1 MVKKKIYVDVD
12 DVIAKTI
19 EMYIRTVD
27 EEFGKT
33 VPLEEIRT
41 FDLRVSFELTDR
53 EFGRL
58 FELAHQPD
66 RLMAYEPVEGAV
78 SALRAWRER
87 GHEIHIVTGRP
98 TAALEPTLA
107 WLREREIPF
116 DSFTMVDKYN
126 RETSDRSI
134 AVSKDELAARSYDL
148 AVEDSVEMA
157 LFLAEKMQVT
167 TALVNRPW
175 NRSCP
180 GHGNL
185 VRCEDWTAVRAMA

>member
-1 MVKKKIYVDVD
+1 MKRIYVDVD

-27 EEFGKT
+27 EEFGKA
-33 VPLEEIRT
+33 VPLERINT
-41 FDLRVSFELTDR
+41 FDLRVSFELTDQ
-53 EFGRL
+53 EFRRL
-58 FELAHQPD
+58 FDLAHQPD
-66 RLMAYEPVEGAV
+66 RLMAYEPVDGAV
-78 SALRAWRER
+78 SALSAWKAS

-98 TAALEPTLA
+98 TSALEPTLA
-107 WLREREIPF
+107 WLGEREIPF

-126 RETSDRSI
+126 RETSHRSI
-134 AVSKDELAARSYDL
+134 AVSKDELAQRSYDL

-157 LFLAEKMQVT
+157 LFLAEKMQVR

-185 VRCEDWTAVRAMA
+185 VRCEDWEAIQAMA